1 MWLRLSYCSQ
11 QGILMVESCGN
22 DCNYDQSWHKNGQ
35 HFVASYVYHFE
46 VFLYRIIIFLTCTKE
61 NWDSVC

>member
-1 MWLRLSYCSQ
+1 
-11 QGILMVESCGN
+11 MVESCGN